1 MTKMIAAR
9 AIGESLLVE
18 GVKHLFGIAG
28 DGNLELLNGIYDTNL
43 RFVSAHHEQGA
54 AYMAYGYARAR
65 KSLGA
70 CLSMYGPG
78 ATNLLSG
85 VAAAY
90 KAQIPLIAL
99 TGKHALP
106 LHPRDGHQ
114 QLDEVSIYRPVT
126 KWSVM
131 VTQPTQVPEIMRK
144 ACRVAL
150 SDPMGPVHIS
160 LPVDLMETEIEFEPW
175 RPEQYRYQREARID
189 AEAVRATAEKL
200 RTARNPVIVAGRE
213 ILWGN
218 AGAQLVRFAERLGL
232 PVVTTGDSI
241 DAFPTTH
248 PLGLGSFGTWSGGDA
263 ANQVVKNA
271 DLLLIVGVRF
281 DFDLGSVRTPYN
293 TISPQTRIVQI
304 NRHPETIGLLYP
316 VELGAAGS
324 IAVFLQDLLE
334 QVEHLDLPQR
344 TPDLK
349 KLKADWDA
357 KLNAQLKPEA
367 SPIQLEYAI
376 SVIKDAWAKDRIL
389 LADVGNFMSRTRAHY
404 DTCQPDTFM
413 IVEAFSALGT
423 VFPTSLGVQMALPG
437 RQVVCLNGDG
447 AFFLNMAEMETSVRE
462 KLPVKV
468 FIFDDL
474 GYGSVATRQ
483 KKAYAGRIIGT
494 EFKNPNFANV
504 AREFGV
510 YGEQIADPHELPGAV
525 RRAFAH
531 DGPTVLD
538 IRTARE

>member
-1 MTKMIAAR
+1 MTKMTTAR
-9 AIGESLLVE
+9 AIGESLLAE
-18 GVKHLFGIAG
+18 GVNYLFGIAG
-28 DGNLELLNGIYDTNL
+28 DGNLELLNGLYDSDL

-90 KAQIPLIAL
+90 KAQVPLIAL
-99 TGKHALP
+99 TGKHALS

-131 VTQPTQVPEIMRK
+131 VTQPTQMAEIMRR
-144 ACRVAL
+144 ACRIAL
-150 SDPMGPVHIS
+150 SEPMGPVHVS
-160 LPVDLMETEIEFEPW
+160 LPVDLMETEIEFDLW
-175 RPEQYRYQREARID
+175 QPEEYRLQRQARVD
-189 AEAVRATAEKL
+189 AETVRATAEKL
-200 RTARNPVIVAGRE
+200 RAARSPVFIVGRE
-213 ILWGN
+213 IIWGN
-218 AGAQLVRFAERLGL
+218 AGAQLVRLAERLGL

-248 PLGLGSFGTWSGGDA
+248 PLGLGPFGSWSGGDA

-271 DLLLIVGVRF
+271 DLLLAVGVRF
-281 DFDLGSVRTPYN
+281 DFDLGSVRAPYN
-293 TISPQTRIVQI
+293 TISSQARIVQI
-304 NRHPETIGLLYP
+304 NCHPESIGLFYP

-324 IAVFLQDLLE
+324 IADFIQDLLE
-334 QVEHLDLPQR
+334 EVEHLNLPRR
-344 TPDLK
+344 TPDLT

-357 KLNAQLKPEA
+357 KLTAQLKPDA
-367 SPIQLEYAI
+367 CPIQLEYAI
-376 SVIKDAWAKDRIL
+376 STIQDAWAKDRML
-389 LADVGNFMSRTRAHY
+389 LADVGNFMSRTRAYY

-423 VFPTSLGVQMALPG
+423 VFPTSLGVQLALPG

-462 KLPVKV
+462 NLPVKV
-468 FIFDDL
+468 FIFDDM

-483 KKAYAGRIIGT
+483 KKAYAGRIVGT

-510 YGEQIADPHELPGAV
+510 YGEQIANPHDLPAAV
-525 RRAFAH
+525 RRVFAH
-531 DGPTVLD
+531 EGPALLD

>member
-1 MTKMIAAR
+1 MTKMTSARVIA
-9 AIGESLLVE
+9 ESLLAE
-18 GVKHLFGIAG
+18 GVQHLFGIAG
-28 DGNLELLNGIYDTNL
+28 DGNLELLNGIYDSDL
-43 RFVSAHHEQGA
+43 RFISAHHEQGA

-99 TGKHALP
+99 TGKHSLP

-126 KWSVM
+126 KWSFM
-131 VTQPTQVPEIMRK
+131 ITQPGQVPEVMRK

-150 SDPMGPVHIS
+150 TDPMGPVHIS
-160 LPVDLMETEIEFEPW
+160 LPVDLMETEIEFERKP
-175 RPEQYRYQREARID
+175 PEQYRLTRQPRID
-189 AEAVRATAEKL
+189 AETVRATAEKL
-200 RTARNPVIVAGRE
+200 ASAQNPVIVVGRE
-213 ILWGN
+213 IIWGR
-218 AGAQLVRFAERLGL
+218 AGAQLVRLAERLGL
-232 PVVTTGDSI
+232 PVVTTGDTI

-248 PLGLGSFGTWSGGDA
+248 PLGLGPFGTWSGGDA
-263 ANQVVKNA
+263 ANQVVKSA
-271 DLLLIVGVRF
+271 DLLLILGVRF
-281 DFDLGSVRTPYN
+281 DFDLGSVRIPYN
-293 TISPQTRIVQI
+293 TISPKTRLIQI

-316 VELGAAGS
+316 VELGAAGD
-324 IAVFLQDLLE
+324 IAVFLQDLNDLV
-334 QVEHLDLPQR
+334 QQLDLPRR
-344 TPDLK
+344 TPGVS
-349 KLKADWDA
+349 KLKSDWEV
-357 KLNAQLKPEA
+357 KLTAQLKPEA
-367 SPIQLEYAI
+367 RPIQLEYAI
-376 SVIKDAWAKDRIL
+376 SVIRDHWAKDRML
-389 LADVGNFMSRTRAHY
+389 LADVGNFMSRTRAYY
-404 DTCQPDTFM
+404 DSCQPDTFM

-423 VFPTSLGVQMALPG
+423 VFPTSLGVQVALPD

-462 KLPVKV
+462 HLPVKV
-468 FIFDDL
+468 FIFDDK

-494 EFKNPNFANV
+494 EFQNPNLANV

-510 YGEQIADPHELPGAV
+510 YGEQIAEPHELPGAV
-525 RRAFAH
+525 QRVFAH
-531 DGPTVLD
+531 DGPAVLD
-538 IRTARE
+538 ILTARE